1 MRLRTPTVPSGEA
14 VERGEGPPGRD
25 LESGARGD
33 DDALRRGRAD
43 EGPDGRAAIVR
54 LAAFAP
60 LAAFAAAHWATLVAD
75 PPRWRLAG
83 AIAAATLCGG
93 LLVASSRLVA
103 RRPLLLVGVRAAAVA
118 VCAVLAL
125 LVTGVPFAALA
136 PGGWDELVGGIARGF
151 DGLGGV
157 EWPYAGGDGW
167 VRLTVLLAVPFVGVV
182 TAALAFWPTASG
194 QAGRDA
200 AVARR
205 VAALVVLLTMFAVAA
220 AERPL
225 PAEIGRG
232 VLLLVL
238 LSAWLFLP
246 RLPRARRATAL
257 AAAVALLA
265 AGAVSLPL
273 AVALEPDR
281 PWIDYRTWGLW
292 GGAGGAPGRFNWDHS
307 YGPLD
312 WPRTGETMLEVRSRR
327 PHFWRVQALDRF
339 DGYRWRT
346 SGRRRAPGGE
356 LPPAGPRLDSRR
368 RERAS
373 FTVRGLR
380 SELLATAGTPLAVA
394 GAGVVAIFADG
405 SAQPLGMLPAPG
417 DSYGVEAYVPEPSA
431 ATMRAASGPPPG
443 FARDYTQIDLPAPR
457 RFREEGIESAA
468 GAGSL
473 ARTLSPPV
481 RVNLGVA
488 GDGVP
493 ANPGAEA
500 RVLASPYGGVL
511 RLTRRLARGRRTDYD
526 VVKSVERYLRRGYA
540 YSEGPPAR
548 EHPLAAFLFED
559 RIGYC
564 QQFSGAMALMLR
576 MHGIPS
582 RVATGFAPGVRQGR
596 GRWRVRDLD
605 AHSWV
610 EVYFSGLGW
619 VAFDP
624 TPASAPA
631 ERPAEDD
638 AEADAAASASGP
650 ERDQAD
656 PGEPGGAISEERAD
670 PAAGP
675 DEETSHG
682 VSGPALAL
690 GSLLVLAL
698 GAAALRFAAFGRTGG
713 HAAARSPEQ
722 DVAELRTA
730 LERLGYELSPRTT
743 LSALERTLAARAGP
757 GAARY
762 VRRLRERRFRSADAA
777 SAVPRLD
784 RRALRS
790 ALVAG
795 RGPLARARGF
805 LALPPAALRARR

>member
-1 MRLRTPTVPSGEA
+1 VTTPAAAPAGLRAEAHELGRPEPVP
-14 VERGEGPPGRD
+14 
-25 LESGARGD
+25 GAR
-33 DDALRRGRAD
+33 
-43 EGPDGRAAIVR
+43 AAVVR

-60 LAAFAAAHWATLVAD
+60 LAAFAAAHWATLVFE
-75 PPRWRLAG
+75 PPLWRLAG
-83 AIAAATLCGG
+83 AIAVATLCGG
-93 LLVASSRLVA
+93 LLVASSRLGS
-103 RRPLLLVGVRAAAVA
+103 RRPLLLGARGAAVA

-125 LVTGVPFAALA
+125 LATGLPFATIV
-136 PGGWDELVGGIARGF
+136 PGGWDDLAAGIAQGF

-157 EWPYAGGDGW
+157 EWPYEGGDGW
-167 VRLTVLLAVPFVGVV
+167 VRLTVLLAIPFVSVV
-182 TAALAFWPTASG
+182 TAALAFWPPA
-194 QAGRDA
+194 AGRAGREA

-225 PAEIGRG
+225 PAEIARG
-232 VLLLVL
+232 GLLLAL
-238 LSAWLFLP
+238 LAAWLFLP
-246 RLPRARRATAL
+246 RLTRRRRASAL
-257 AAAVALLA
+257 AAAAALLV

-292 GGAGGAPGRFNWDHS
+292 GTGATAPGRFDWEHS

-327 PHFWRVQALDRF
+327 PHFWRVQSLDRF
-339 DGYRWRT
+339 DGYGWRT
-346 SGRRRAPGGE
+346 SGRRRATGGE
-356 LPPAGPRLDSRR
+356 LPVVPRLEARW
-368 RERAS
+368 RERVG
-373 FTVRGLR
+373 FTVAGLR
-380 SELLATAGTPLAVA
+380 TELLATAGTPLAVA
-394 GAGVVAIFADG
+394 GAGVVAIFGDG
-405 SAQPLGMLPAPG
+405 SAQPLGMLPAAG

-431 ATMRAASGPPPG
+431 ATMRAAKGSPPV
-443 FARDYTQIDLPAPR
+443 FARDYTQIDLPPPR
-457 RFREEGIESAA
+457 RGGDERIEDGPGAA
-468 GAGSL
+468 AL
-473 ARTLSPPV
+473 TRTLSPPE
-481 RVNLGVA
+481 RVDLGIA

-493 ANPGAEA
+493 PDPDAEA

-511 RLTRRLARGRRTDYD
+511 RLARRLARGQRTNYD
-526 VVKSVERYLRRGYA
+526 VVRSVERHLRRGYA

-559 RIGYC
+559 RLGYC

-576 MHGIPS
+576 MNGIPS

-596 GRWRVRDLD
+596 NRWRVRDLD

-610 EVYFSGLGW
+610 EVHFTGVGW

-638 AEADAAASASGP
+638 AEADAAASASGA
-650 ERDQAD
+650 ERDRPGEASPQGAPSNRGAD
-656 PGEPGGAISEERAD
+656 PGGGPGGGAGEGTS
-670 PAAGP
+670 PATLVLGALL
-675 DEETSHG
+675 
-682 VSGPALAL
+682 ALAL
-690 GSLLVLAL
+690 VAAGLRLVRSGRSGE
-698 GAAALRFAAFGRTGG
+698 GAAG
-713 HAAARSPEQ
+713 ARSPEQ

-743 LSALERTLAARAGP
+743 LAALERTLAARAGP
-757 GAARY
+757 GAVRY
-762 VRRLRERRFRSADAA
+762 VRRLRERRFGSADTMDTA
-777 SAVPRLD
+777 PLPD

-805 LALPPAALRARR
+805 LALPPALRARR

>member
-1 MRLRTPTVPSGEA
+1 MRVRDGETAPAVGVSASAFPRRARAGA
-14 VERGEGPPGRD
+14 VEGV
-25 LESGARGD
+25 
-33 DDALRRGRAD
+33 RAD
-43 EGPDGRAAIVR
+43 GDGDTRAAIVR

-83 AIAAATLCGG
+83 AIAVATLCGG
-93 LLVASSRLVA
+93 LLVASSRLDA
-103 RRPLLLVGVRAAAVA
+103 RRPLAFGVRAAAVA
-118 VCAVLAL
+118 VCAVAALA
-125 LVTGVPFAALA
+125 VTGVPFAAVM
-136 PGGWDELVGGIARGF
+136 PGGWDQLAGGIAQGF

-157 EWPYAGGDGW
+157 EWPYRGDDGW
-167 VRLTVLLAVPFVGVV
+167 VRLTVLLAIPFVGVV
-182 TAALAFWPTASG
+182 TAALAFWPPEAG
-194 QAGRDA
+194 KAGRDA
-200 AVARR
+200 ALARR

-225 PAEIGRG
+225 PAQTGRG
-232 VLLLVL
+232 ALLLVL

-257 AAAVALLA
+257 AAGVALVA
-265 AGAVSLPL
+265 AGAVALPL
-273 AVALEPDR
+273 AAAIEPDR
-281 PWIDYRTWGLW
+281 PWIDYRTWALW
-292 GGAGGAPGRFNWDHS
+292 GGSGGAPGSFNWEHS

-339 DGYRWRT
+339 DGYGWRS
-346 SGRRRAPGGE
+346 SGQRRAPGGE
-356 LPPAGPRLDSRR
+356 LPGGPRLEARW
-368 RERAS
+368 RERVG

-380 SELLATAGTPLAVA
+380 SELLATVGTPLAVA

-417 DSYGVEAYVPEPSA
+417 DSYEVDAYVPEPSA
-431 ATMRAASGPPPG
+431 SRMRSASGPPVP

-457 RFREEGIESAA
+457 RADEG
-468 GAGSL
+468 GAQSDSGFSSL
-473 ARTLSPPV
+473 TRTVDPPV

-488 GDGVP
+488 GGAAP
-493 ANPGAEA
+493 ADPGAEA
-500 RVLASPYGGVL
+500 RVLASPYARVL
-511 RLTRRLARGRRTDYD
+511 RLARRLARGQRTDYD
-526 VVKSVERYLRRGYA
+526 VVRSVERHLRRGYA
-540 YSEGPPAR
+540 YSESPPAR

-576 MHGIPS
+576 MNGIPA
-582 RVATGFAPGVRQGR
+582 RVATGFAPGVREGR

-610 EVYFSGLGW
+610 EVYFAGVGW

-638 AEADAAASASGP
+638 AEADAAASATGP
-650 ERDQAD
+650 ERDRAD
-656 PGEPGGAISEERAD
+656 PEPPADATPDARAD
-670 PAAGP
+670 PAG
-675 DEETSHG
+675 G
-682 VSGPALAL
+682 SGADREDGISAAALAL
-690 GSLLVLAL
+690 GALLVLAL
-698 GAAALRFAAFGRTGG
+698 GAGALRFTAFGRARGR
-713 HAAARSPEQ
+713 AASRSPEQ

-743 LSALERTLAARAGP
+743 LTALERTLTARAGP

-762 VRRLRERRFRSADAA
+762 VRRLRERRFASSVGPDAA
-777 SAVPRLD
+777 PRPD
-784 RRALRS
+784 RRALRA

-805 LALPPAALRARR
+805 VALPPAALRARR